1 MTYNEYLKILE
12 NEVFNLDKSLL
23 DNLEVKRII
32 KMLYFHLIEIEN
44 TNHLKAAFRDLI
56 RNT

>member
-44 TNHLKAAFRDLI
+44 ANHVKLALKDLI